1 MIAMTMKAAKEFAP
15 SIIYLDEAEKI
26 FPAKKKGKRGKK
38 KGGAKKKSKNDP
50 ANPARIKKTLIKWKA
65 KWITDET
72 RITLIGCSSEPEN
85 GSKKDFKKI
94 FDRAIYFPFPDYNTA
109 RLMWKTFILEFG
121 GQIGTDF
128 PLQTLAS
135 VSYGYSTG
143 SIRSAVE
150 FVLTADR
157 VAKLDHRPLKVSEF
171 IGRLGSCSY
180 THEEKYASIKKFT
193 DQISGDAL
201 RRKKL
206 AAEIDDDDGT
216 PGGKKKKA
224 KGKKKKR

>member
-1 MIAMTMKAAKEFAP
+1 
-15 SIIYLDEAEKI
+15 
-26 FPAKKKGKRGKK
+26 
-38 KGGAKKKSKNDP
+38 
-50 ANPARIKKTLIKWKA
+50 
-65 KWITDET
+65 
-72 RITLIGCSSEPEN
+72 
-85 GSKKDFKKI
+85 
-94 FDRAIYFPFPDYNTA
+94 
-109 RLMWKTFILEFG
+109 
-121 GQIGTDF
+121 
-128 PLQTLAS
+128 LAS

-157 VAKLDHRPLKVSEF
+157 KAKLDHRPLKVSEF

-216 PGGKKKKA
+216 PGGKKKKGA